1 MPDYTN
7 LKGFSNIFDAT
18 VGNELQDNIVEF
30 IDWGLMEKGNYFN
43 VTKGETG
50 PNGYDYSLL
59 QISSSPHYTAG
70 QAWDGFR
77 KNWIWQS
84 GVSSSPSPIVGSN
97 VNTPGISGVYV
108 DDVFRPTSGVG
119 TYAHSVDYFNGRV
132 VFDNAI
138 PTGSKVQAE
147 HSYKYANVI
156 YANNVPWLREIQYS
170 TLDVPASFS
179 NATKGEFKV
188 PAEMRIQLP
197 AIAVEIV
204 PRRSF
209 KGYQLGGGQY
219 VYTDVLFHCI
229 AEDAYTRNSLL
240 DIVSLQNEKKIRLF
254 DSTRLGASGAFPI
267 DYRGVP
273 VPSALRYPDLVDQYQ
288 GGAAR
293 FVDAT
298 VQGMEIINSN
308 FTAGIARLT
317 TEVIKT
323 NI

>member
-1 MPDYTN
+1 MPQYTN
-7 LKGFSNIFDAT
+7 LKGFNNIFDAT

-30 IDWGLMEKGNYFN
+30 LDWGLMEKGNYFN

-50 PNGYDYSLL
+50 PNGSDYSRLEL
-59 QISSSPHYTAG
+59 SSSPHFNAG

-77 KNWIWQS
+77 SNWIWQS
-84 GVSSSPSPIVGSN
+84 GVSSSPSPIVGTN
-97 VNTPGISGVYV
+97 ANAPGISGVYV
-108 DDVFRPTSGVG
+108 DDVFRPSSGVG
-119 TYAHSVDYFNGRV
+119 TYSHTIDYFNGRV
-132 VFDNAI
+132 IFDTAI

-147 HSYKYANVI
+147 YSYKYANVI
-156 YANNVPWLREIQYS
+156 YANNVPWLREIQYR
-170 TLDVPASFS
+170 TLDVPASFG
-179 NATKGEFKV
+179 NTTKGEFKV

-209 KGYQLGGGQY
+209 RGYQLGGGQY
-219 VYTDVLFHCI
+219 IYTDVLFHCI

-240 DIVSLQNEKKIRLF
+240 DIVSLQNEKTIRLF
-254 DSTRLGASGAFPI
+254 NSTKLGASGAFPI

-273 VPSALRYPDLVDQYQ
+273 VPSALRYPDLVDKYH
-288 GGAAR
+288 GGSAR
-293 FVDAT
+293 FLDST

-308 FTAGIARLT
+308 FTAGICRLT

>member
-1 MPDYTN
+1 MPNYTN
-7 LKGFSNIFDAT
+7 LKGFTNIFDAT
-18 VGNELQDNIVEF
+18 VGNELQDNLVEF
-30 IDWGLMEKGNYFN
+30 MDWGLMEKGNYFN

-59 QISSSPHYTAG
+59 QLSSSPHYSAG

-84 GVSSSPSPIVGSN
+84 GVSSSPSPIVGTD

-108 DDVFRPTSGVG
+108 DDVFRPSSGVG
-119 TYAHSVDYFNGRV
+119 TYAHTVDYFNGRV
-132 VFDNAI
+132 VFDTAI

-147 HSYKYANVI
+147 YSYKYANVI

-197 AIAVEIV
+197 AIAIEIV

-219 VYTDVLFHCI
+219 IYTDVLFHCI

-254 DSTRLGASGAFPI
+254 DSTRLGASRAFPI

-273 VPSALRYPDLVDQYQ
+273 VPSALRYPDLVDQYN
-288 GGAAR
+288 GGTVR
-293 FVDAT
+293 FLDAT